1 MKKGLIAAAI
11 ILIVLTIWYLDYEF
25 WSDRSMGSWNY
36 VLSYDE
42 EYYLIKD
49 YEGDKKSIQLEEKY
63 RGKKIIGFHQRFTL
77 PDTVESLT
85 LSKNIETLDLK
96 QYGLSYLTH
105 LSIPKDSK
113 LKGISCDTKL
123 SHLENE
129 TFYIPEYANICVDS
143 FIGNNAIQE
152 FIVHKDNP
160 HYRAVDGVLLSRDLN
175 ELILY
180 PPKHRFEVY
189 TTPSTVTTIGEY
201 AFYLQSSLKTL
212 NIRETVTQI
221 KDYAFKNSKIEEV
234 IFFPQSTID
243 HLGKQAFMGANQLK
257 YFDVPD
263 GVFELEGT
271 FYYSSVEEI
280 RFGENSQLTKIGEET
295 FLGTNH
301 LKELILP
308 KNVSTILEN
317 ALTTNG
323 IEHLTIQSNLI
334 EFDPKIFSGMKNLKT
349 LTFEE
354 EQSNLSFIDGIM
366 TINEGSEVIFYL
378 PEIELPPILKLDEHV
393 AILHEYAFD
402 RTRDM
407 DRIEVDLYNPYL
419 KSIDGVLYSQDLTE
433 LILYPYTNSR
443 TTYQIQSGTREMI
456 YPMSSLKYLE
466 EIIIPES
473 LEIIPR
479 FAFAYSP
486 IEEVTFL
493 GESNLEMIPM
503 YAFTNTKLNH
513 ITIPKSVESILGYS
527 FVNVPLER
535 IEFEEGSSLNYIGQY
550 VFKGT
555 QLAYIIFPPNDIEIY
570 RYTFE
575 TDYLKHVYVPK
586 EMTFLNQNVF
596 SSTQKIS
603 IYFEASSIPETMQ
616 FSSYF
621 FETFF
626 SQTMDDFLAA
636 IENNG

>member
-1 MKKGLIAAAI
+1 MKKGFIAAVI
-11 ILIVLTIWYLDYEF
+11 ILIVLTIWYIDYEF
-25 WSDRSMGSWNY
+25 FSDRSSGSWEY
-36 VLSYDE
+36 VLSFDE
-42 EYYLIKD
+42 EYYLIRN
-49 YEGDKKSIQLEEKY
+49 YEGDEKSIKLEEKY
-63 RGKKIIGFHQRFTL
+63 RGKKIIGFHQHFTL

-85 LSKNIETLDLK
+85 LSKNIMTLDLK
-96 QYGLSYLTH
+96 QTGFSYLTH

-123 SHLENE
+123 HNLENE
-129 TFYIPEYANICVDS
+129 TFYIPEYANICVNS
-143 FIGNNAIQE
+143 FTGNDTIQE

-160 HYRAVDGVLLSRDLN
+160 YYRAVDGVLLSHDLK

-180 PPKHRFEVY
+180 PPKHRFEAY
-189 TTPSTVTTIGEY
+189 TTPSTVNTIGEY
-201 AFYLQSSLKTL
+201 AFYLQSTLKTL
-212 NIRETVTQI
+212 NIRENVTQI
-221 KDYAFKNSKIEEV
+221 NDYAFKNSKIEEV
-234 IFFPQSTID
+234 IFFPLSTID

-263 GVFELEGT
+263 GVVELDGT
-271 FYYSSVEEI
+271 FYHSSVEEV
-280 RFGENSQLTKIGEET
+280 RFGENSQLSKIGEDT
-295 FLGTNH
+295 FSGTKN

-308 KNVSTILEN
+308 KNVSIILEN

-354 EQSNLSFIDGIM
+354 EQSNLSFIDGVV
-366 TINEGSEVIFYL
+366 TIKEGSEVIFYL
-378 PEIELPPILKLDEHV
+378 PEIDLPPILKLDKNV
-393 AILHEYAFD
+393 TKLHEYAFD

-407 DRIEVDLYNPYL
+407 DRIEVDLYNPYF
-419 KSIDGVLYSQDLTE
+419 KSIDGVLYSHDLTE

-443 TTYQIQSGTREMI
+443 ASYQILNGTRKMI
-456 YPMSSLKYLE
+456 YPMSSLKYLK

-473 LEIIPR
+473 LEIIPSY
-479 FAFAYSP
+479 AFAYSP

-503 YAFTNTKLNH
+503 YAFSNTKMNH

-550 VFKGT
+550 AFERT
-555 QLAYIIFPPNDIEIY
+555 HLEYIIFPPNDIEIF
-570 RYTFE
+570 RSAFNS
-575 TDYLKHVYVPK
+575 DYLKNVYVPK
-586 EMTFLNQNVF
+586 EMTFLDQNVII
-596 SSTQKIS
+596 STQKIS

-616 FSSYF
+616 FSSYW

-626 SQTMDDFLAA
+626 SQTMDDFLEA